1 MEGKEDGYLGYEPVV
16 NSEGR
21 KTRSSRVKILFKGTD
36 ELAYHQPKQKYTFE
50 NIV

>member
-1 MEGKEDGYLGYEPVV
+1 MEGKEDGYFGYEPVV

-21 KTRSSRVKILFKGTD
+21 KIRPSRVKILFKGAD
-36 ELAYHQPKQKYTFE
+36 EQAFHQPKQKYTFE